1 MVVSSEET
9 TMFARVKKSGNNQ
22 YLQIVENRREKGKVA
37 QRVIATL
44 GRLDQMTAKGEVEAL
59 VRSLS
64 RFSERTLLILSD
76 QSQVTAAAKKIGPA
90 LIFER
95 LWKELGIGTIVSAL
109 VAERK
114 FGFSVERALFLT
126 VLHRLFVSGSDRGCE
141 KWRRDYR
148 VDGAEELALQH
159 FYRAMAFLGEE
170 VPDQKDL
177 THAPRCTKDVIEE
190 RLFDYRKNLFTDLD
204 LVFLDTTTLY
214 FEGEGGQ
221 TIGEKGHSKDHRP
234 DLNQMVVGALLDDR
248 GRPLACEM
256 WPGNTA
262 DVTSTIPV
270 VTRLKQRFGANRFC
284 IVADRGMISKAT
296 MATLEEEHISYILGV
311 RMRRVKEVTTEVLH
325 NDDPFAE
332 VYPEGTHSK
341 DPAPLKV
348 KEVVVNGTRYI
359 VCRNERQ
366 ARRDAADRDAIVAAL
381 KVKLKKAPATLISNK
396 GYRSFLTMTN
406 ESVTL
411 DEEKITADALYDGI
425 WVLTTNTKL
434 TAREVALKY
443 KELWMVEQTFRE
455 MKSVLETRPIY
466 HKRDETIR
474 GHVFCSFLALVLK
487 KELDDRLVSRG
498 LQLEWADI
506 KQDLKALQEVVIEE
520 SGIKLAVRTECQGT
534 CGKVFQATGVAMPP
548 TIRFLQPLN

>member
-1 MVVSSEET
+1 
-9 TMFARVKKSGNNQ
+9 
-22 YLQIVENRREKGKVA
+22 
-37 QRVIATL
+37 
-44 GRLDQMTAKGEVEAL
+44 
-59 VRSLS
+59 
-64 RFSERTLLILSD
+64 
-76 QSQVTAAAKKIGPA
+76 
-90 LIFER
+90 
-95 LWKELGIGTIVSAL
+95 
-109 VAERK
+109 
-114 FGFSVERALFLT
+114 
-126 VLHRLFVSGSDRGCE
+126 
-141 KWRRDYR
+141 
-148 VDGAEELALQH
+148 
-159 FYRAMAFLGEE
+159 
-170 VPDQKDL
+170 
-177 THAPRCTKDVIEE
+177 
-190 RLFDYRKNLFTDLD
+190 
-204 LVFLDTTTLY
+204 
-214 FEGEGGQ
+214 
-221 TIGEKGHSKDHRP
+221 
-234 DLNQMVVGALLDDR
+234 MVVGALLDDR

-284 IVADRGMISKAT
+284 IVADRGMISNAT

-381 KVKLKKAPATLISNK
+381 KEKLKKAPATLISNK

-443 KELWMVEQTFRE
+443 KELWMVEQTFRD
-455 MKSVLETRPIY
+455 MKSILETRPIY

-548 TIRFLQPLN
+548 TIRFLQAQN